1 MMVLRS
7 IVFLALILF
16 VAGCAEPEVEV
27 APEGLLDKDKFTEV
41 MVDVQL
47 VEGMK
52 VHKLGPKREKGP
64 DMEAMYANIFA
75 KYGIDQE
82 DFDATYDY
90 YKARPDEMELIYEQV
105 LDSLSKLDVEVK
117 KIYNTPKNLRDSLNL
132 DSITSSSS
140 KRKFQPLK

>member
-1 MMVLRS
+1 MRAVF
-7 IVFLALILF
+7 FLALFLF
-16 VAGCAEPEVEV
+16 ASSCGEPEKEV
-27 APEGLLDKDKFTEV
+27 APDGLLDKDKFTEV

-52 VHKLGPKREKGP
+52 VHKLGPKREKSP

-105 LDSLSKLDVEVK
+105 LDSLSKLDVVVK
-117 KIYNTPKNLRDSLNL
+117 KIYNTPKNLKDSLNL
-132 DSITSSSS
+132 DSITSSAA

>member
-7 IVFLALILF
+7 TVFLALILF
-16 VAGCAEPEVEV
+16 TAGCGEPEVEV
-27 APEGLLDKDKFTEV
+27 APDGLLDKDKFTEV

-52 VHKLGPKREKGP
+52 VHKLGPKREKSP

-90 YKARPDEMELIYEQV
+90 YKARPEEMELIYEQV

-132 DSITSSSS
+132 DSITSSAA

>member
-1 MMVLRS
+1 MIVLRPA
-7 IVFLALILF
+7 VFLALIIF
-16 VAGCAEPEVEV
+16 MSGCGDPDVEV
-27 APEGLLDKDKFTEV
+27 APDGLLDKDKFTEV

-52 VHKLGPKREKGP
+52 VHKLGPKREKSP

-75 KYGIDQE
+75 KYEINQE
-82 DFDATYDY
+82 DFEATYDY
-90 YKARPDEMELIYEQV
+90 YKSRPEEMELIYEQV

-132 DSITSSSS
+132 DSVKSSAAE
-140 KRKFQPLK
+140 RKFQPLR

>member
-1 MMVLRS
+1 MMVLRPA
-7 IVFLALILF
+7 VFLALIIF
-16 VAGCAEPEVEV
+16 MSGCGDPDVEV
-27 APEGLLDKDKFTEV
+27 APDGLLDKDKFTEV

-52 VHKLGPKREKGP
+52 VHKLGPKREKSP

-75 KYGIDQE
+75 KYEINQE
-82 DFDATYDY
+82 DFEATYDY
-90 YKARPDEMELIYEQV
+90 YKSRPEEMELIYEQV

-132 DSITSSSS
+132 DSVKSSAAE
-140 KRKFQPLK
+140 RKFQPLR

>member
-1 MMVLRS
+1 MMLPKS
-7 IVFLALILF
+7 LQFLAILLLL
-16 VAGCAEPEVEV
+16 ASCDEPVVEI
-27 APEGLLDKDKFTEV
+27 APEGLLDKDVFTTV

-52 VHKLGPKREKGP
+52 VHKLGPMREKSP

-75 KYGIDQE
+75 GHGIDQE
-82 DFDATYDY
+82 EFEATYDY

-105 LDSLSKLDVEVK
+105 LDSLSKLDVQVK
-117 KIYNTPKNLRDSLNL
+117 KIYNTPTNLTDSLNI
-132 DSITSSSS
+132 DSITTSAA

>member
-1 MMVLRS
+1 MMFCRFFAILAFVVL
-7 IVFLALILF
+7 LTH
-16 VAGCAEPEVEV
+16 CAEPEVEV
-27 APEGLLDKDKFTEV
+27 APKYLLDRDKFTEM

-52 VHKLGPKREKGP
+52 VHKLGPKREKSP

-75 KYGIDQE
+75 KYDVDQE
-82 DFDATYDY
+82 DFNATYNY
-90 YKARPDEMELIYEQV
+90 YKARPEEMELIYEQV

-117 KIYNTPKNLRDSLNL
+117 KIYNTPKNLKDSLNL
-132 DSITSSSS
+132 DSITSSSA

>member
-1 MMVLRS
+1 MMLPKS
-7 IVFLALILF
+7 LQFLAILLLL
-16 VAGCAEPEVEV
+16 ASCDEPVVEIS
-27 APEGLLDKDKFTEV
+27 PEGLLDKAVFTTV

-52 VHKLGPKREKGP
+52 VHKLGPMREKSP

-75 KYGIDQE
+75 GHGIDQE
-82 DFDATYDY
+82 EFEATYDY

-105 LDSLSKLDVEVK
+105 LDSLSKLDVQVK
-117 KIYNTPKNLRDSLNL
+117 KIYNTPTNLTDSLNI
-132 DSITSSSS
+132 DSITTSAA

>member
-1 MMVLRS
+1 MLHRLIGFS
-7 IVFLALILF
+7 TLILF
-16 VAGCAEPEVEV
+16 TASCGEPEIDVV
-27 APEGLLDKDKFTEV
+27 PDGLLDKDKFTEV

-52 VHKLGPKREKGP
+52 VHKLGPKREKSP

-75 KYGIDQE
+75 KYNIDQE
-82 DFDATYDY
+82 DFDATYEY
-90 YKARPDEMELIYEQV
+90 YKARPEKMELIYEQV

-117 KIYNTPKNLRDSLNL
+117 KIYNNPKNSRDSLNL
-132 DSITSSSS
+132 DSITTSSA

>member
-7 IVFLALILF
+7 IVFLVLILF

-52 VHKLGPKREKGP
+52 VHKLGPKREKSP

>member
-1 MMVLRS
+1 MPWRSLTVLA
-7 IVFLALILF
+7 IILIF
-16 VAGCAEPEVEV
+16 TGCGEPEVEV
-27 APEGLLDKDKFTEV
+27 APDGLLDKDKFTEV

-52 VHKLGPKREKGP
+52 VHKLGPKREKSP
-64 DMEAMYANIFA
+64 DMEAMYGNIFA
-75 KYGIDQE
+75 KHEIKQE

-117 KIYNTPKNLRDSLNL
+117 KIYNTPKNLTDSLNL
-132 DSITSSSS
+132 DSIKSSTSH
-140 KRKFQPLK
+140 RKFQPLK

>member
-1 MMVLRS
+1 MIVLRPA
-7 IVFLALILF
+7 VFLALIIF
-16 VAGCAEPEVEV
+16 MSGCGDPDVEV
-27 APEGLLDKDKFTEV
+27 APDGLLDKDKFTEV

-52 VHKLGPKREKGP
+52 VHKLGPKREKSP

-75 KYGIDQE
+75 KYEINQE

-90 YKARPDEMELIYEQV
+90 YKSRPEEMELIYEQV

-132 DSITSSSS
+132 DSVKSSAAE
-140 KRKFQPLK
+140 RKFQPLR